1 MSEPTPVPDPNP
13 PVPSEASLA
22 PHVAAGLAC
31 LFSLVSGVVFL
42 VIERKDKFVRFW
54 AMQSVLW
61 GAVAIAAALLFAIAG
76 PVLNWLP
83 IIGVLLMLVLKL
95 VYWAFR
101 VLWVV
106 VYFVCLI
113 KAFSKQEWEVPGI
126 GKLARRQLARM
137 DGVSASSSSSL

>member
-13 PVPSEASLA
+13 PVPSDASLA
-22 PHVAAGLAC
+22 PHVAAGFAC

-61 GAVAIAAALLFAIAG
+61 GAVAITAALLFAIAG

-83 IIGVLLMLVLKL
+83 IIGVLLRLVLNL
-95 VYWAFR
+95 VYLAFR

-106 VYFVCLI
+106 VYLVCLI
-113 KAFSKQEWEVPGI
+113 KAFSKQEWRFGDRQVRATAACANG
-126 GKLARRQLARM
+126 RRL
-137 DGVSASSSSSL
+137 SPSSSSQ